1 MLKGPALFRA
11 LDRQGDVF
19 PDHRPDE
26 VVRDVFSASRERP
39 DVGVWILFARVRV
52 VRHRD
57 RLGPGPHVPA
67 DKDRNAGYR
76 IKMVGTP
83 GLSLVTGNQREGLE
97 I

>member
-26 VVRDVFSASRERP
+26 VVRDAFSASRERP
-39 DVGVWILFARVRV
+39 DLCVRIFFARVRV

-57 RLGPGPHVPA
+57 GLGPGPHVPA

-83 GLSLVTGNQREGLE
+83 GLSRVTGNPRGGLD